1 MNETFVLYR
10 LDQRE
15 RVCVFVYEPLARV
28 KRFAPFHVTSK
39 NSIMFSGFPEKVLL
53 CSYRPTEIDHKAKKQ
68 IVFMSSVWPSVLI
81 YLSTVCLI
89 VRLCEKIH
97 MISYRSSWVA

>member
-1 MNETFVLYR
+1 MSTMNETFVLYR

-39 NSIMFSGFPEKVLL
+39 NSIVFSGFPEKVLL
-53 CSYRPTEIDHKAKKQ
+53 CSYRPTEIDHKAKNK
-68 IVFMSSVWPSVLI
+68 
-81 YLSTVCLI
+81 
-89 VRLCEKIH
+89 
-97 MISYRSSWVA
+97 